1 MRRSFVFFISYAS
14 KPVPEGVKFRNA
26 PLLAAGI
33 GILRVCH
40 LLAFLVI
47 FAACS
52 GTEPSASGQPT
63 DSGIVAKPLDDTPS
77 DLPQPMSYAD
87 VITVEATGS
96 DNSYRFSV
104 SVQSPDTGCDQFAD
118 WWEVLSPDGMLL
130 YRRVLLHSHVG
141 EQPFTRSGGP
151 VPILH
156 EQEVIIRAHM
166 NTSGYGG
173 QAFRGSVAE
182 GFTPFELAVDFAA
195 SLENQPP
202 LPKGCNF

>member
-1 MRRSFVFFISYAS
+1 MFTRKLVF
-14 KPVPEGVKFRNA
+14 
-26 PLLAAGI
+26 
-33 GILRVCH
+33 
-40 LLAFLVI
+40 LLAFLV
-47 FAACS
+47 FVAGCS

-63 DSGIVAKPLDDTPS
+63 ASGVVDTPRDETPS
-77 DLPQPMSYAD
+77 DLPPTMSYAD
-87 VITVEATGS
+87 VISVEVTGS

-104 SVQSPDTGCDQFAD
+104 GVQSPDTGCDQFAD
-118 WWEVLSPDGMLL
+118 WWEVLSPDGTLL

-156 EQEVIIRAHM
+156 DQTVLIRAHM

-202 LPKGCNF
+202 LPKGCDF